1 MGLRPID
8 SRGHMAIDKVSFM
21 VLQSI
26 QFQLPL
32 TKGWCVQRDYLDCP
46 NCRPESSDDSAR
58 TKGKRASR
66 VFVTPDGYGWHG
78 FTSKI
83 TIHYSSR
90 DTTSTIAPHPP
101 PGAPY
106 PNSSREAGHRIVGP
120 ISCLLLEVDAVGW
133 GPGGRKVTGG
143 SPRIQF

>member
-1 MGLRPID
+1 
-8 SRGHMAIDKVSFM
+8 MAIDKVSFM

-90 DTTSTIAPHPP
+90 DTTSHQPASLVCTSRTDQLIIGGSSAPH
-101 PGAPY
+101 Y
-106 PNSSREAGHRIVGP
+106 
-120 ISCLLLEVDAVGW
+120 
-133 GPGGRKVTGG
+133 TYT
-143 SPRIQF
+143 